1 MSKVKVT
8 YERESNLPDW
18 ATPEALKALNDGGK
32 SLRELAEMAGV
43 SYETIRQLILKAKV
57 S

>member
-32 SLRELAEMAGV
+32 SLRELGEMAGV
-43 SYETIRQLILKAKV
+43 SYETIRLLIKKARGG
-57 S
+57 